1 MSAMTSIELL
11 SPADLVQSPAF
22 SHVAIVPA
30 GATQIYVG
38 GQNAVDAAGQLVGGD
53 DIVAQ
58 VERVMANL
66 ETALESA
73 GASMADLISVTILL
87 VEGTDLQAGYGGGGR
102 PGGRQRATAP
112 GHGGHRLRAG
122 GAGAP

>member
-1 MSAMTSIELL
+1 MTSIELL

-22 SHVAIVPA
+22 SHVAVVPA

-38 GQNAVDAAGQLVGGD
+38 GQNAVDAQGNLVGGD

-73 GASMADLISVTILL
+73 GASMTDLISVTILL
-87 VEGTDLQAGYGGGGR
+87 VEGTDLQAGYGAAAPSWPATSHR
-102 PGGRQRATAP
+102 PWSRRP
-112 GHGGHRLRAG
+112 SSPRWECRE
-122 GAGAP
+122 P